1 MQISKSYDLC
11 EYTSISLSI
20 AGLKIHG
27 LLEILQQ
34 HPKEAVTFFN
44 ERSFPSADEVEAFYI
59 PVFSKNEEEKAEEE
73 LVIYNWGKCLKNIE
87 SKLLNVMS

>member
-34 HPKEAVTFFN
+34 HPKEAATFFN

-59 PVFSKNEEEKAEEE
+59 PVFSKNEEKRQR
-73 LVIYNWGKCLKNIE
+73 K
-87 SKLLNVMS
+87 SLLFTTGGNVLRTFKVSF

>member
-20 AGLKIHG
+20 ALKIHG

-34 HPKEAVTFFN
+34 HPKEAATFFN

-73 LVIYNWGKCLKNIE
+73 LVIYNWGKCLKNI
-87 SKLLNVMS
+87 